1 MEYYDQEYLKLFKQ
15 VRETE
20 PQMVETKDYT
30 FEQLRCNANDY
41 SGAQMLRETPN
52 YSNYNNINNFNQ
64 NVNEV
69 QRQNYS
75 QDYNL
80 NEFNIEARIN
90 GQNINEVRRQEK
102 EDKLNE
108 VMQKL
113 REERLAAMKKEEETS
128 NINEKINFKDVE
140 CVTLEMFN
148 KARYSSMMQ
157 VAHRILPK

>member
-1 MEYYDQEYLKLFKQ
+1 MEYYDQDYLNLFKT

-20 PQMVETKDYT
+20 TQIVETKNYT
-30 FEQLRCNANDY
+30 FEQLRGNVNDY

-52 YSNYNNINNFNQ
+52 YSNFNQ
-64 NVNEV
+64 NINEV

-80 NEFNIEARIN
+80 NEFNIETRIN
-90 GQNINEVRRQEK
+90 GQNINEVHKQEK
-102 EDKLNE
+102 EDRLNE

-113 REERLAAMKKEEETS
+113 REERLAAMKKEEETF
-128 NINEKINFKDVE
+128 NINETVNFKDVDY
-140 CVTLEMFN
+140 VTLEMFN

-157 VAHRILPK
+157 VAHRMIPK